1 MFTEID
7 SVTRAV
13 IQDDLLY
20 TLSDGFM
27 PSKIAEPDF
36 RDSLFYEYPCSP
48 ICQLVQPPLKHILA
62 VACNVGLDLSRNGLL
77 HRLNLTVA
85 NWLRPVKLS
94 AASRHFSGQL
104 IKAFENVQAG

>member
-20 TLSDGFM
+20 TLPDGFM
-27 PSKIAEPDF
+27 LSKIAEPDF

-48 ICQLVQPPLKHILA
+48 ICQPVQPSLKHILA
-62 VACNVGLDLSRNGLL
+62 VACNVGFDFSRNGL
-77 HRLNLTVA
+77 
-85 NWLRPVKLS
+85 
-94 AASRHFSGQL
+94 RHSLGQ
-104 IKAFENVQAG
+104 Q